1 MYEGLSVRADLM
13 AAHDVVWQHVV
24 RPGNWWTGVQRRA
37 VAQVVLYA
45 FNEQQP
51 TPPWVPVAD
60 RLGCDDLAPAVTN
73 ALYRMTAHAHT
84 LTASWYEQF
93 TSSVV
98 SEPSYVEL
106 CGIVMAVSAV
116 ASMHRSVGAA
126 APPLDE
132 AVPGD
137 PTRTPWALDRSPRNW
152 VPVRRPGGE
161 RAPVVEALSAAPGE
175 FALLWNQLA
184 PAQYISDEEMVDL
197 AWTRGTLSRPQTELV
212 AGRVS
217 ALRQCFF

>member
-1 MYEGLSVRADLM
+1 MYAGLSVRSDVV
-13 AAHDVVWQHVV
+13 AAHAQVWRHVTE
-24 RPGNWWTGVQRRA
+24 PGHWWTGADRRA
-37 VAQVVLYA
+37 AAGVVLQA

-51 TPPWVPVAD
+51 TPPWVPVAE
-60 RLGCDDLAPAVTN
+60 RFGCDVLPHAIVD
-73 ALYRMTAHAHT
+73 ALYRMTAHAHS
-84 LTASWYEQF
+84 LTASWY
-93 TSSVV
+93 TTLTRSVL
-98 SEPSYVEL
+98 SEPAYVEL

-116 ASMHRSVGAA
+116 ASMHRSVGI
-126 APPLDE
+126 APPYFDR
-132 AVPGD
+132 AVPGEAT
-137 PTRTPWALDRSPRNW
+137 PTVLVLDRSPRNW

-161 RAPVVEALSAAPGE
+161 RAPVVEALSAAPNE
-175 FALLWNQLA
+175 FALLWDHLA